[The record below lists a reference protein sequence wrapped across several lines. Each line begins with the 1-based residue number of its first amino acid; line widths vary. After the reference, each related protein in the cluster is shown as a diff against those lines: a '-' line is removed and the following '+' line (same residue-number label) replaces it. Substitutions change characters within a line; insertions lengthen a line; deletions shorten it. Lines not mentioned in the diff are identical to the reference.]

1 MLGLGCA
8 CMDYS
13 RVLSAPQ
20 TYSVCKESQGLKWD
34 LAGGSCSD
42 AVWGKSY
49 LEISHN
55 LYCELQFSFCT
66 GCDQLTCCYSEIH
79 CCLFI

>member
-20 TYSVCKESQGLKWD
+20 TSSVCKESQGLKWD

-42 AVWGKSY
+42 AVWGK
-49 LEISHN
+49 
-55 LYCELQFSFCT
+55 ELLRNKS
-66 GCDQLTCCYSEIH
+66 
-79 CCLFI
+79 